1 MGTRSASALGRLA
14 MLLTAT
20 LVTCVSVGCQS
31 TPVSYTQP
39 GFVAMLTDGVTIYGE
54 QEGWAITGSDPA
66 PPPFTGR
73 FLPFDPTQDGTI
85 DWYQRA
91 IDHGGAQRV
100 HVAYP
105 GLKRPL
111 YGVLALCPIDD
122 STTESSVK
130 RAYRI
135 EVPAS
140 YVQQARG
147 AMISVVYQPYK
158 IRSGGGSGGVF
169 AIFAV
174 GKTEGEASGGPSRA
188 SWILWLSD
196 APFAGH
202 DRNWTV
208 PASAGE
214 GQGE

>member
-1 MGTRSASALGRLA
+1 MGFRSASPLGHLALLLA
-14 MLLTAT
+14 SV

-31 TPVSYTQP
+31 PPASYTQP
-39 GFVAMLTDGVTIYGE
+39 GFVTMLTDGVTIHGE
-54 QEGWAITGSDPA
+54 EGGWAITGSDPA
-66 PPPFTGR
+66 KPPFKGR
-73 FLPFDPTQDGTI
+73 FLWLDPTSDGTI
-85 DWYQRA
+85 DRYQHA
-91 IDHGGAQRV
+91 LDQGAARRV
-100 HVAYP
+100 RVSYP
-105 GLKRPL
+105 GGKRPL

-122 STTESSVK
+122 STTETSVK

-158 IRSGGGSGGVF
+158 LSGGGGLWGKSAGG
-169 AIFAV
+169 
-174 GKTEGEASGGPSRA
+174 GSRA

-202 DRNWTV
+202 DRNWTA
-208 PASAGE
+208 PASSGD